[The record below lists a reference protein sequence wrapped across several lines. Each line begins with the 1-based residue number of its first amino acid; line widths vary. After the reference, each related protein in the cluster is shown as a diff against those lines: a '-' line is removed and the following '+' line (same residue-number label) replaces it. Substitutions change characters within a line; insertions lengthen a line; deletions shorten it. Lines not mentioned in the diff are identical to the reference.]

1 MKLLVPKA
9 IAYSD
14 RVSKAFSVDNCRTN
28 FLMKS
33 IFCSDQDL
41 FDDKSMDLCAFS
53 LVTSGKSKACEHE
66 LVHSDMDCLFS
77 SNKEYVLVAHFH
89 TPHAQS
95 SKSSS
100 IIPVTRIGT
109 QTLDHKSNITIF
121 ERIDHT
127 LTISCHSASYSVKGK
142 SREINEI
149 IDIDLDNMSPDTYHI
164 SDTHFDNILT
174 QLNHTAMINKT
185 DLQEISKEFEYGQ
198 KTGNK
203 KVDDLLSGIKPYS
216 HLALWLVVA
225 IVGVFIIFSLLVY
238 FCTATSEILKCFC
251 PNLYRRRR
259 RSEVHESTEIQDRIR
274 RDETLILK
282 YLKDHLT
289 TRISVESFD
298 LNRHDHFK

>member
-1 MKLLVPKA
+1 
-9 IAYSD
+9 
-14 RVSKAFSVDNCRTN
+14 
-28 FLMKS
+28 
-33 IFCSDQDL
+33 
-41 FDDKSMDLCAFS
+41 
-53 LVTSGKSKACEHE
+53 
-66 LVHSDMDCLFS
+66 
-77 SNKEYVLVAHFH
+77 
-89 TPHAQS
+89 
-95 SKSSS
+95 
-100 IIPVTRIGT
+100 
-109 QTLDHKSNITIF
+109 
-121 ERIDHT
+121 
-127 LTISCHSASYSVKGK
+127 
-142 SREINEI
+142 
-149 IDIDLDNMSPDTYHI
+149 MSPNTYHI

-274 RDETLILK
+274 RDETLMLPRPTWRGAPEVPK
-282 YLKDHLT
+282 RRSNHPHFSRELRPQS
-289 TRISVESFD
+289 TRSLQVEER
-298 LNRHDHFK
+298 L